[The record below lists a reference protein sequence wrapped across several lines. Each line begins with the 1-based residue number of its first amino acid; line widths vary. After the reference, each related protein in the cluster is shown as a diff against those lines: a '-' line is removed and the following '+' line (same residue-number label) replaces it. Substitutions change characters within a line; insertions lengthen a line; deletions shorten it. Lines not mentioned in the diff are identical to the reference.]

1 MSDIVE
7 RLREAHKR
15 GPHIMNDFRIFNEAA
30 DEIGRLTAALE
41 ERVKDVMPASAQLLN
56 ITKAALDNAEAEI
69 ERLQEEVATMSG
81 KDHEKIMLQQR
92 EIERLTAEVAHWKG
106 FVPIAVV
113 RDFPF
118 NPRGVAVNP

>member
-30 DEIGRLTAALE
+30 DEI
-41 ERVKDVMPASAQLLN
+41 
-56 ITKAALDNAEAEI
+56 

-81 KDHEKIMLQQR
+81 KDHEKIMQLRAALQ
-92 EIERLTAEVAHWKG
+92 EILDDVEPAAHNGATGAISVRAIARRALEERA
-106 FVPIAVV
+106 
-113 RDFPF
+113 
-118 NPRGVAVNP
+118 